1 MTLFSWFKGTKKSNP
16 LTIRSAQIDKK
27 ISSFNASTMW
37 PTAHV
42 RRNVIVKQQ
51 QMTDA
56 IQDKESKQTSYK
68 KNKDIVT
75 D

>member
-1 MTLFSWFKGTKKSNP
+1 MTLFSWFNGTKKSNSV
-16 LTIRSAQIDKK
+16 TIRSAQIDQK

-56 IQDKESKQTSYK
+56 IQDKESKQASYK
-68 KNKDIVT
+68 KNKNIVS